1 MKKCNFYC
9 WLDSVL
15 RYIGNISASQI
26 TAARNKAI
34 LQQFYRKQCK
44 LYIQK
49 NEIYR
54 KSVKCTK
61 KDRVYRKKSEIF
73 RKSVNLTEKKFGP
86 NIILFTG
93 TKNENLCLKNH
104 RILNWEVPTII
115 ANIRIHKHQIDQ
127 CIPSQIF

>member
-1 MKKCNFYC
+1 M
-9 WLDSVL
+9 DSVL
-15 RYIGNISASQI
+15 RYIGNISVSQI

-54 KSVKCTK
+54 KRVKCTK

-73 RKSVNLTEKKFGP
+73 RKSVNFTEKKFGP
-86 NIILFTG
+86 NTILFTG
-93 TKNENLCLKNH
+93 TKKKIYALKNH
-104 RILNWEVPTII
+104 RSAYGYCKYKN
-115 ANIRIHKHQIDQ
+115 
-127 CIPSQIF
+127 S